1 MIDLILLTSLLNSPA
16 YGYALKKTA
25 GMIFGGGHLHNNV
38 IYPTLNRF
46 VRNGWVKQSTVAGER
61 GQQRKLYRLT
71 AGGRKH
77 LVEQIGMFGEREAAD
92 DGAFLL
98 RLALF
103 DVLSAKKR
111 DNIVAARKSF
121 LTARAAELAQLREM
135 TPGGS
140 FPEMALERVQN
151 LVKDEL
157 QWLQQVQNALEIK
170 TRN

>member
-1 MIDLILLTSLLNSPA
+1 MIDLILLASLLNGPA

-25 GMIFGGGHLHNNV
+25 GMIFGSGHLHNNV
-38 IYPTLNRF
+38 VYPTLNRF
-46 VRNGWVKQSTVAGER
+46 VRNGWVEQSTVEGER
-61 GQQRKLYRLT
+61 GQQRKQYRLT
-71 AGGRKH
+71 PAGRKH
-77 LVEQIGMFGEREAAD
+77 MVEQLGIFGEREAAD

-103 DVLSAKKR
+103 DMLSALNR
-111 DNIVAARKSF
+111 EDIIEQRKSF
-121 LTARAAELAQLREM
+121 LTARAAELARLREM

-157 QWLQQVQNALEIK
+157 RWLRQVDNALERK
-170 TRN
+170 TKN

>member
-1 MIDLILLTSLLNSPA
+1 MIDLILLTSLLNGPA

-25 GMIFGGGHLHNNV
+25 GMIFGAGHLHNNV

-46 VRNGWVKQSTVAGER
+46 VRNGWVEQSTIAGER
-61 GQQRKLYRLT
+61 GQQRKQYRLT
-71 AGGRKH
+71 PAGRKH
-77 LVEQIGMFGEREAAD
+77 MVEQIGMFEERDAAD

-103 DVLSAKKR
+103 GVLSAKKR
-111 DNIVAARKSF
+111 ENIVEKRRSF
-121 LTARAAELAQLREM
+121 LTARAAELAQLRQM
-135 TPGGS
+135 TPAGS

-151 LVKDEL
+151 VVKDEL
-157 QWLQQVQNALEIK
+157 QWLRQVENALETK